1 MRRWSD
7 FPTLSPPYAP
17 VTILYRCMCVC
28 VCVVG
33 AINWAWEWGCV
44 CAGGKIKAVWGG
56 EF

>member
-1 MRRWSD
+1 
-7 FPTLSPPYAP
+7 
-17 VTILYRCMCVC
+17 MCVC

-33 AINWAWEWGCV
+33 AINWAGEWGCV